1 MFRKCVCLILLTL
14 ILALTGCSTKEENMH
29 EKIHAKFY
37 DMPSYEAECILTVTS
52 NKTKNQY
59 PFTCYYNST
68 LDKYRIDYPD
78 KSVILSKD
86 SAEIISN
93 SSISKVAVDNTHM
106 LMFINTFFKN
116 YYTGENASV
125 KTIADDSS
133 GYTVLDCE
141 IRNADKFASKMQ
153 LHIKNN
159 DVSPYLMTIYDND
172 GKETMNIT
180 FNNFKITNNTNKFN

>member
-1 MFRKCVCLILLTL
+1 MSKKCVYLILLIL
-14 ILALTGCSTKEENMH
+14 ILALTGCSTNEENMH
-29 EKIHAKFY
+29 EKIHSKFY
-37 DMPSYEAECILTVTS
+37 EMPSYEAECILTVTS

-59 PFTCYYNST
+59 PFTCYYNAA
-68 LDKYRIDYPD
+68 LDKYKIDYPD

-86 SAEIISN
+86 SAQIISN
-93 SSISKVAVDNTHM
+93 NSISKVSVSDSQM

-125 KTIADDSS
+125 KTTSGDNS

-141 IRNADKFASKMQ
+141 IKDADKFASKMQ
-153 LHIKNN
+153 LHINN
-159 DVSPYLMTIYDND
+159 KDVSPYLMTIFRED

-180 FNNFKITNNTNKFN
+180 FNNFKTTDNTDKFN